1 MAAATSLFTL
11 AIVQLTDRKRFV
23 AILLIAAVPVL
34 LALIFALLV
43 GLDARDSLEFRDGIV
58 GGLLITLVL
67 PLVSLLLATAS
78 FGDEMSDRT
87 LIYQVLKP
95 VSRWTI
101 VLPKLAAGIAVIAL
115 LLALSGVLSN
125 VLIVRDGA
133 GSAVATAVAL
143 ALGGA
148 AYTAIFTWAGLVSRH
163 ALAFGLVYVFL
174 WESSLSSLFEGIRI
188 LSVRQ
193 YTFGVAQGIDSD
205 LFATDAGG
213 VVALS
218 LTQGLVGVGIVVA
231 LFALL
236 TKIALQRMDVP

>member
-1 MAAATSLFTL
+1 MVAAASLFTL
-11 AIVQLTDRKRFV
+11 AIVQLTGRRRFV
-23 AILLIAAVPVL
+23 AVLLIAAVPVL
-34 LALIFALLV
+34 LALVFALLAN
-43 GLDARDSLEFRDGIV
+43 LDARDSLEFRDGIV

-101 VLPKLAAGIAVIAL
+101 VLPKFAAGTVVIAL
-115 LLALSGVLSN
+115 LLAVSGVLSN
-125 VLIVRDGA
+125 LLILRGDAEGA
-133 GSAVATAVAL
+133 AATAVAL

-174 WESSLSSLFEGIRI
+174 WESSLSSLFEGIRF

-205 LFATDAGG
+205 LMSTDAGG
-213 VVALS
+213 AVALS
-218 LTQGLVGVGIVVA
+218 LTEGLVGVAVVVV

-236 TKIALQRMDVP
+236 TKRALQRMDVP